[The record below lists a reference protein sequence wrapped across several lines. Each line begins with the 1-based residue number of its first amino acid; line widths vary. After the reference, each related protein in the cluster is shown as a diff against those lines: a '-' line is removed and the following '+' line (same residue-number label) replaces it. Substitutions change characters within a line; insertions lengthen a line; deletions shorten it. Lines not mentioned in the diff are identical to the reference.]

1 MSVFRFFI
9 CLICE
14 RRKMSLS
21 NQIINGFI
29 KKDQKCIE
37 KVYLEYK
44 NLMYFIIASYVD
56 NQDDCDDVLSD
67 AFLKAVEH
75 ADSVNDPSKL
85 RSFICSIAK
94 NEAINFKKKYSVMY
108 SSDLID
114 EMYGE
119 EDKTNTLLNTIEPL
133 LTNKETIIVYLRIGF
148 SYSWDEIVAETGI
161 PESTGRRIYTKA
173 MEKLRK
179 ELV

>member
-1 MSVFRFFI
+1 MA
-9 CLICE
+9 
-14 RRKMSLS
+14 LS
-21 NQIINGFI
+21 NQVINGFI

-67 AFLKAVEH
+67 SFLKAVEH
-75 ADSVNDPSKL
+75 ADQIKDASKL
-85 RSFICSIAK
+85 RPFICSIAK
-94 NEAINFKKKYSVMY
+94 NEAINFKKKNSMIY

-119 EDKTNTLLNTIEPL
+119 EDKTNSLLNAIEPL

-148 SYSWDEIVAETGI
+148 SYSWDEISQETGI
-161 PESTGRRIYTKA
+161 PESTARRIYSKA

-179 ELV
+179 ELA